1 MGDFSITQ
9 REEEKEQKKAGT
21 LINISFAA
29 NLVLTIIKV
38 AVMALSGSI
47 AIFASLL
54 DSILDLVSGSIIFL
68 SNRLQVMKK
77 MEFYKYP
84 VGKRRYETISV
95 LVFSAAMFTATGELL
110 IRSCERIITPDTWSL
125 EFDIIS
131 IALVACV
138 IIIKFLLWVVC
149 RKADTPSVQALAQDH
164 LNDVFTNGFGILCG
178 VLGYYFFKLMD
189 PIGGLCLGLFIMGTW
204 LNTGTEIAKR
214 MAGRAAD
221 PEILSMLTYL
231 AYHHDVRVSAIDSV
245 RAYYVSNR
253 MIVELDIL
261 LPEDMSLK
269 EAHNIGESLQIKLE
283 KLPDIERAYVHLDW
297 EIDHVHADEHPT
309 LTTLKR
315 AHVKP
320 RDSMVSLDDHK

>member
-54 DSILDLVSGSIIFL
+54 DSILDLVSGSIIFI
-68 SNRLQVMKK
+68 SNRLQIMKK

-110 IRSCERIITPDTWSL
+110 IRSCERIISPDSWTL

-131 IALVACV
+131 ISLVSLV
-138 IIIKFLLWVVC
+138 IIIKFLLWIIC
-149 RKADTPSVQALAQDH
+149 RKAETPSVQALAQDH

-178 VLGYYFFKLMD
+178 VLGYYFWKFMD
-189 PIGGLCLGLFIMGTW
+189 PIGGLCLGLFIMATW
-204 LNTGTEIAKR
+204 LSTGTEIAKR

-221 PEILSMLTYL
+221 PEVVSMLTYL
-231 AYHHDVRVSAIDSV
+231 AYHHDSKVSAIESV

-253 MIVELDIL
+253 MIVELDLL
-261 LPEDMSLK
+261 LPEEMSLK

-283 KLPDIERAYVHLDW
+283 KLPEVERAYVHLDW
-297 EIDHVHADEHPT
+297 EVDHEHADEHPT
-309 LTTLKR
+309 LSTLKTSYIKTSKEI
-315 AHVKP
+315 VVP
-320 RDSMVSLDDHK
+320 LDKK